1 MARALPKVLIVTLAF
16 LARQGKVLGNKQI
29 TYPEVRSDL
38 QKYQDVS
45 KCYPDVGEWICLFRN
60 YYEDPDFGGNANCLS
75 FKRFGAY
82 QNFTTNVVF
91 TFGEHG
97 KANTTGKFQ
106 LTSSPC
112 YQGRDIQSFTP
123 DSPDVPLE
131 DFYVIYVDCASCV
144 VIRHRYANDGYGCSL
159 WRRKGTLSEP
169 NDCCEFIYDENCGS
183 TPKYS
188 IYGQSCDF

>member
-1 MARALPKVLIVTLAF
+1 MDRALSKVLIVTLAF
-16 LARQGKVLGNKQI
+16 LARQGKVLGEKQI

-97 KANTTGKFQ
+97 KANTLRMFLVATQ
-106 LTSSPC
+106 
-112 YQGRDIQSFTP
+112 
-123 DSPDVPLE
+123 
-131 DFYVIYVDCASCV
+131 
-144 VIRHRYANDGYGCSL
+144 
-159 WRRKGTLSEP
+159 GTLSEP

-188 IYGQSCDF
+188 IYEQSCDF